1 MKLYKIIMV
10 SIILLFILQDLT
22 YGQIRDENI
31 NRAMDAVDT
40 KPLEEYLNNSDS
52 YLSNNNIDISDII
65 GKIIRGEFEFDLT
78 DYIKYQIR
86 EETGYFTIV
95 LQNSINILLV
105 CIILTIIN
113 YFSDELNKSSVS
125 DIVLLISIIIVVGLT
140 MRDINAVKVL
150 LQSEFTKIA
159 DITQD
164 LNSLFLS
171 AVLSIGKLG
180 VMQFFYSYSNYIIG
194 ITTKYVYYFADIVV
208 VLLITLIIIN
218 NLGNLIKINL
228 LYKLVKKGALIILS
242 IYIFIVV
249 INFSVQGYI
258 LYKTDNIFISSVK
271 ALAPTSIPILGSAVN
286 NFFGIFVGSLSL
298 IKDVI
303 GFVVIFFII
312 SLFGSSLFKILITFV
327 LYKITAALSEPFN
340 EKISKLLNELTDV
353 FYIYFISLAT
363 PVIIITIYYSV
374 LINFLNNL
382 FG

>member
-1 MKLYKIIMV
+1 MV

-65 GKIIRGEFEFDLT
+65 GKIISGEFEFDLT